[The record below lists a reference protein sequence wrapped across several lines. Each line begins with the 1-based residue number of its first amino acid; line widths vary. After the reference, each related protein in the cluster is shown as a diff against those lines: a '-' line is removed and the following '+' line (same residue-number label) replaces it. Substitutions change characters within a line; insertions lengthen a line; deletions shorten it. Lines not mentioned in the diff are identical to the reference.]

1 MLDFIV
7 AAVVAAN
14 PAVDGAMIG
23 KVQTEIAAAC
33 GVSPLVSVRWSDFG
47 EDEGGAKALAASG
60 LSFVGTAFANVCKD
74 ASLKAEVGKQIS
86 KIVLR
91 QAYGATEP
99 ILYIS
104 RGTLFIEYLWV
115 ENDPTP
121 DAAFVGAE
129 IADRLRGGQPE
140 AP

>member
-7 AAVVAAN
+7 AAAVAAN

-23 KVQTEIAAAC
+23 KVQSEIAVAC
-33 GVSPLVSVRWSDFG
+33 GTSPPVSVRWSDFG
-47 EDEGGAKALAASG
+47 EDEGGAKALAAGG
-60 LSFVGTAFANVCKD
+60 LSFVGAAFANVCKD
-74 ASLKAEVGKQIS
+74 AGLKAEVGRQIA
-86 KIVLR
+86 KVVLR

-104 RGTLFIEYLWV
+104 KGTLFIEYLWV